1 MSQDRFEELSPD
13 RLVAFAAGLANLPK
27 EEMEKAKVLYLRNA
41 IANYEEM
48 LKSYAA
54 FAFLQVFFSAI
65 PCFFPFLVAQW
76 FAMHAAKKAAQ
87 QKVADALDVWRDDL
101 GEEYRNLKS
110 RLVNPLLQ
118 TWLAI
123 APIIGLI
130 MFAIVIAWMYQDGV
144 FSDD

>member
-1 MSQDRFEELSPD
+1 MSQHKFEELSPD

-27 EEMEKAKVLYLRNA
+27 EEIEKAKVLYLRNA
-41 IANYEEM
+41 ITNYEEM

-54 FAFLQVFFSAI
+54 FAFLQVFFAAI
-65 PCFFPFLVAQW
+65 PCFLPILAAQW
-76 FAMHAAKKAAQ
+76 FAMYAAKKAAQ
-87 QKVADALDVWRDDL
+87 QKVLDALDVWRDDL
-101 GEEYRNLKS
+101 GEEYHNLKN

-130 MFAIVIAWMYQDGV
+130 MFGIIIAWMYKDGV
-144 FSDD
+144 FSDN